1 MFLLLLI
8 SIQAYLITVTLA
20 TTLLCR
26 QNARTFL
33 IVTLNLAKEC
43 TMKKNGR
50 GIDGENCEMEDM
62 NMLTAGDRSWRERN
76 FEVYQLFVA
85 KKLLSKVV

>member
-1 MFLLLLI
+1 
-8 SIQAYLITVTLA
+8 
-20 TTLLCR
+20 
-26 QNARTFL
+26 
-33 IVTLNLAKEC
+33 
-43 TMKKNGR
+43 
-50 GIDGENCEMEDM
+50 MEDM